1 MHYLSSLAKVLYWM
15 VSNKIT
21 LLAGGCD
28 LEWGIDSMTNDE
40 AVKIFNRQ
48 RVRTHWDEEAE
59 KQHSLI
65 VEVVSPGSSSFTRLK
80 KEMYISDDYE
90 AELRDLIKQKKAV
103 VLAVEVGGRYAGR
116 VTLRHDWGDET
127 SIIEKDFP
135 GLPQINALEIDEN
148 YRRQGLATMLVMA
161 VENEARH
168 QGFSM
173 IGLGVEI
180 SNEPAKRLYEKLGYS
195 YQQVD
200 GSDTYDFL
208 FGKPNPQVYKLRLM
222 TKSLQTEVK
231 HD

>member
-1 MHYLSSLAKVLYWM
+1 MPTSERESLRDTNGEYLPDKHTPA
-15 VSNKIT
+15 I
-21 LLAGGCD
+21 
-28 LEWGIDSMTNDE
+28 E
-40 AVKIFNRQ
+40 A
-48 RVRTHWDEEAE
+48 
-59 KQHSLI
+59 
-65 VEVVSPGSSSFTRLK
+65 VSPGSSSFTRLK

-90 AELRDLIKQKKAV
+90 AELCNLIKQKKAV
-103 VLAVEVGGRYAGR
+103 VLAVEAGGRYVGR

-135 GLPQINALEIDEN
+135 GLPQINALEIDED
-148 YRRQGLATMLVMA
+148 YRRRGLATMLIA
-161 VENEARH
+161 AAENEARR

-195 YQQVD
+195 YQQVG

-222 TKSLQTEVK
+222 TKSLQTEAN

>member
-1 MHYLSSLAKVLYWM
+1 MPASKQELLKDTNGECSLNP
-15 VSNKIT
+15 NKYTPVI
-21 LLAGGCD
+21 
-28 LEWGIDSMTNDE
+28 
-40 AVKIFNRQ
+40 
-48 RVRTHWDEEAE
+48 
-59 KQHSLI
+59 
-65 VEVVSPGSSSFTRLK
+65 EVVSPGSSSFTRLK
-80 KEMYISDDYE
+80 KEMYISDDYG
-90 AELRDLIKQKKAV
+90 AELRDLVKQKKAV
-103 VLAVEVGGRYAGR
+103 VLAVEAGGRYVGR

-135 GLPQINALEIDEN
+135 GLPQINALEIDEDH
-148 YRRQGLATMLVMA
+148 RRRGLATMLITA
-161 VENEARH
+161 AENEARY

-195 YQQVD
+195 YQQVG

-222 TKSLQTEVK
+222 TKSLRTEES

>member
-1 MHYLSSLAKVLYWM
+1 MPASKQELLKDTNGECSLNP
-15 VSNKIT
+15 NKYTPVI
-21 LLAGGCD
+21 
-28 LEWGIDSMTNDE
+28 
-40 AVKIFNRQ
+40 
-48 RVRTHWDEEAE
+48 
-59 KQHSLI
+59 
-65 VEVVSPGSSSFTRLK
+65 EVVSPDSSSFTCLK

-103 VLAVEVGGRYAGR
+103 VLAVEADGRYVGR

-135 GLPQINALEIDEN
+135 GLPQINALEIDED
-148 YRRQGLATMLVMA
+148 YRRRGLATMLIA
-161 VENEARH
+161 AAENEARR

-180 SNEPAKRLYEKLGYS
+180 SNEPAKKLYEKLGYS
-195 YQQVD
+195 YQQVG

-222 TKSLQTEVK
+222 TKSLLTEAN

>member
-1 MHYLSSLAKVLYWM
+1 MPASKQE
-15 VSNKIT
+15 
-21 LLAGGCD
+21 LLKD
-28 LEWGIDSMTNDE
+28 TNGE
-40 AVKIFNRQ
+40 CSPNTPVI
-48 RVRTHWDEEAE
+48 
-59 KQHSLI
+59 
-65 VEVVSPGSSSFTRLK
+65 EVVPPDSSSFTRLK

-90 AELRDLIKQKKAV
+90 AELRDLTKQKKAV
-103 VLAVEVGGRYAGR
+103 VLAVEAGGRYAGR

>member
-1 MHYLSSLAKVLYWM
+1 MPASKQELLKDTNGECSLNP
-15 VSNKIT
+15 NKYTPVI
-21 LLAGGCD
+21 
-28 LEWGIDSMTNDE
+28 
-40 AVKIFNRQ
+40 
-48 RVRTHWDEEAE
+48 
-59 KQHSLI
+59 
-65 VEVVSPGSSSFTRLK
+65 EVVPPGSSLFTRLK

-103 VLAVEVGGRYAGR
+103 VLAVEADGRYVGR

-135 GLPQINALEIDEN
+135 GLPQINALEIDED
-148 YRRQGLATMLVMA
+148 YRRRGLATMLIA
-161 VENEARH
+161 AAENEARC

-180 SNEPAKRLYEKLGYS
+180 SNKPAKRLYEKLGYS
-195 YQQVD
+195 YQQVG

-222 TKSLQTEVK
+222 TKSLQTEAN

>member
-1 MHYLSSLAKVLYWM
+1 MPASKQELLKDTNGECSLNP
-15 VSNKIT
+15 NKYTPVI
-21 LLAGGCD
+21 
-28 LEWGIDSMTNDE
+28 
-40 AVKIFNRQ
+40 
-48 RVRTHWDEEAE
+48 
-59 KQHSLI
+59 
-65 VEVVSPGSSSFTRLK
+65 EVVSPGSSSFTRLK

-90 AELRDLIKQKKAV
+90 TELRDLIKQKKAV
-103 VLAVEVGGRYAGR
+103 VLAVEADGRYVGR

-135 GLPQINALEIDEN
+135 GLPQINALEIDED
-148 YRRQGLATMLVMA
+148 YRRRGLATMLIA
-161 VENEARH
+161 AAENEARC

-180 SNEPAKRLYEKLGYS
+180 SNKPAKRLYEKLGYS
-195 YQQVD
+195 YQQVG

-222 TKSLQTEVK
+222 TKSLQTEAN

>member
-1 MHYLSSLAKVLYWM
+1 MPASKQELLKDTNGECSLNP
-15 VSNKIT
+15 NKYT
-21 LLAGGCD
+21 P
-28 LEWGIDSMTNDE
+28 
-40 AVKIFNRQ
+40 V
-48 RVRTHWDEEAE
+48 
-59 KQHSLI
+59 
-65 VEVVSPGSSSFTRLK
+65 VEVVSPDSSSFTCLK

-103 VLAVEVGGRYAGR
+103 VLAVEAGGRYVGR

-135 GLPQINALEIDEN
+135 GLPQINALEIDED
-148 YRRQGLATMLVMA
+148 YRRRGLATMLIA
-161 VENEARH
+161 AAENEARC

-180 SNEPAKRLYEKLGYS
+180 SNKPAKRLYEKLGYS
-195 YQQVD
+195 YQQVG

-222 TKSLQTEVK
+222 TKSLQTEAS
-231 HD
+231 HG

>member
-1 MHYLSSLAKVLYWM
+1 MPTSEQDLLKNTNGECSLNP
-15 VSNKIT
+15 NKYTPVI
-21 LLAGGCD
+21 
-28 LEWGIDSMTNDE
+28 
-40 AVKIFNRQ
+40 
-48 RVRTHWDEEAE
+48 
-59 KQHSLI
+59 
-65 VEVVSPGSSSFTRLK
+65 EVVSPDSSSFTCLK

-103 VLAVEVGGRYAGR
+103 VLAVEADGRYVGR

-135 GLPQINALEIDEN
+135 GLPQINALEIDED
-148 YRRQGLATMLVMA
+148 YRRRGLATMLIA
-161 VENEARH
+161 AAENEARR

-180 SNEPAKRLYEKLGYS
+180 SNEPAKKLYEKLGYS
-195 YQQVD
+195 YQQVG

-222 TKSLQTEVK
+222 TKSLQTEAN

>member
-1 MHYLSSLAKVLYWM
+1 M
-15 VSNKIT
+15 VSNEIT
-21 LLAGGCD
+21 LPAGGCG
-28 LEWGIDSMTNDE
+28 LEWGIDSMTKDE

-65 VEVVSPGSSSFTRLK
+65 VEAVSPDSSSFTRLK

-90 AELRDLIKQKKAV
+90 AELRDLVKQKKAV
-103 VLAVEVGGRYAGR
+103 VLAVESGGRYVGR
-116 VTLRHDWGDET
+116 VTLRYDWGDET

-135 GLPQINALEIDEN
+135 GLPQINALEINEN
-148 YRRQGLATMLVMA
+148 YRRRGLATMLVTA
-161 VENEARH
+161 VENEARR
-168 QGFSM
+168 QGFPM

-195 YQQVD
+195 YQQVG

-208 FGKPNPQVYKLRLM
+208 FGKPNPQTYKLRLM
-222 TKSLQTEVK
+222 TKSLRTEAN
-231 HD
+231 HG

>member
-1 MHYLSSLAKVLYWM
+1 MPASKQELLKDTNGECSLNP
-15 VSNKIT
+15 NKYTPVIE
-21 LLAGGCD
+21 L
-28 LEWGIDSMTNDE
+28 
-40 AVKIFNRQ
+40 
-48 RVRTHWDEEAE
+48 
-59 KQHSLI
+59 
-65 VEVVSPGSSSFTRLK
+65 VSPGSSSFTRLK

-103 VLAVEVGGRYAGR
+103 VLAVEAGGRYVGR

-135 GLPQINALEIDEN
+135 GLPQINALEIDED
-148 YRRQGLATMLVMA
+148 YRRRGLATMLIA
-161 VENEARH
+161 AAENEARC

-180 SNEPAKRLYEKLGYS
+180 SNKPAKRLYEKLGYS
-195 YQQVD
+195 YQQVG

-222 TKSLQTEVK
+222 TKSLQTEAN

>member
-1 MHYLSSLAKVLYWM
+1 MPASKQELLKDTNSECSLNP
-15 VSNKIT
+15 NKYTPVIE
-21 LLAGGCD
+21 L
-28 LEWGIDSMTNDE
+28 
-40 AVKIFNRQ
+40 
-48 RVRTHWDEEAE
+48 
-59 KQHSLI
+59 
-65 VEVVSPGSSSFTRLK
+65 VSPGSSSFTRLK

-90 AELRDLIKQKKAV
+90 AELCDLIKQKKAV
-103 VLAVEVGGRYAGR
+103 VLAVEAGGRYVGR

-135 GLPQINALEIDEN
+135 GLPQINALEIDED
-148 YRRQGLATMLVMA
+148 YRRRGLATMLIA
-161 VENEARH
+161 AAENEARC

-180 SNEPAKRLYEKLGYS
+180 SNKPAKRLYEKLGYS
-195 YQQVD
+195 YQQVG

-222 TKSLQTEVK
+222 TKSLQTEVN

>member
-1 MHYLSSLAKVLYWM
+1 MPASKQELLKDTNGECSLNPNKYTPVIELVSPDSSLF
-15 VSNKIT
+15 
-21 LLAGGCD
+21 D
-28 LEWGIDSMTNDE
+28 
-40 AVKIFNRQ
+40 
-48 RVRTHWDEEAE
+48 
-59 KQHSLI
+59 
-65 VEVVSPGSSSFTRLK
+65 RLK

-90 AELRDLIKQKKAV
+90 VELRDLIKQKKAV
-103 VLAVEVGGRYAGR
+103 VLAVEADGRYVGR

-135 GLPQINALEIDEN
+135 GLPQINALEIDED
-148 YRRQGLATMLVMA
+148 YRRRGLATMLIA
-161 VENEARH
+161 AAENEARC

-180 SNEPAKRLYEKLGYS
+180 SNKPAKRLYEKLGYS
-195 YQQVD
+195 YQQVG

-222 TKSLQTEVK
+222 TKSLQTEAN

>member
-1 MHYLSSLAKVLYWM
+1 MPTSEQESLRDTNGEYLPDNNAPV
-15 VSNKIT
+15 I
-21 LLAGGCD
+21 
-28 LEWGIDSMTNDE
+28 E
-40 AVKIFNRQ
+40 AVP
-48 RVRTHWDEEAE
+48 
-59 KQHSLI
+59 
-65 VEVVSPGSSSFTRLK
+65 PGSSSFTRLK

-103 VLAVEVGGRYAGR
+103 VLAVEAGGRYIGR
-116 VTLRHDWGDET
+116 VTLRHDWGNET

-148 YRRQGLATMLVMA
+148 YRRRGLATMLIA
-161 VENEARH
+161 AAENEARR

-180 SNEPAKRLYEKLGYS
+180 SNEPAKKLYEKLGYS
-195 YQQVD
+195 YQQIG

-222 TKSLQTEVK
+222 TKSLRTEAN

>member
-1 MHYLSSLAKVLYWM
+1 MPASKQELLKDTNGECSLNP
-15 VSNKIT
+15 NKYTPVIE
-21 LLAGGCD
+21 L
-28 LEWGIDSMTNDE
+28 
-40 AVKIFNRQ
+40 
-48 RVRTHWDEEAE
+48 
-59 KQHSLI
+59 
-65 VEVVSPGSSSFTRLK
+65 VSPGSSSFTRLK

-90 AELRDLIKQKKAV
+90 AELCDLIKQKKAV
-103 VLAVEVGGRYAGR
+103 VLAVEAGGRYVGR

-135 GLPQINALEIDEN
+135 GLPQINALEIDED
-148 YRRQGLATMLVMA
+148 YRRRGLATMLIA
-161 VENEARH
+161 AAENEARC

-180 SNEPAKRLYEKLGYS
+180 SNKPAKRLYEKLGYS
-195 YQQVD
+195 YQQVG

-222 TKSLQTEVK
+222 TKSLQTEAN

>member
-1 MHYLSSLAKVLYWM
+1 MPASKQELLKDTNGECSLNP
-15 VSNKIT
+15 NKYTPVIE
-21 LLAGGCD
+21 L
-28 LEWGIDSMTNDE
+28 
-40 AVKIFNRQ
+40 
-48 RVRTHWDEEAE
+48 
-59 KQHSLI
+59 
-65 VEVVSPGSSSFTRLK
+65 VSPGSSSFTRLK

-135 GLPQINALEIDEN
+135 GLPQINALEIDED
-148 YRRQGLATMLVMA
+148 YRRRGLATMLIA
-161 VENEARH
+161 AAENEARC

-195 YQQVD
+195 YQQV
-200 GSDTYDFL
+200 GGNDTYDFL
-208 FGKPNPQVYKLRLM
+208 FGKPDPQVYKLRLM
-222 TKSLQTEVK
+222 TKSLQTEANY
-231 HD
+231 D

>member
-1 MHYLSSLAKVLYWM
+1 MPASKQELLKDANGECSLNP
-15 VSNKIT
+15 NKYTPVI
-21 LLAGGCD
+21 
-28 LEWGIDSMTNDE
+28 
-40 AVKIFNRQ
+40 
-48 RVRTHWDEEAE
+48 
-59 KQHSLI
+59 
-65 VEVVSPGSSSFTRLK
+65 EVVPPGSSLFTRLK

-103 VLAVEVGGRYAGR
+103 VLAVEAGGRYVGR

-135 GLPQINALEIDEN
+135 GLPQINALEIDED
-148 YRRQGLATMLVMA
+148 YRRRGLAAMLIA
-161 VENEARH
+161 AAENEARC

-180 SNEPAKRLYEKLGYS
+180 SNKPAKRLYEKLGYS
-195 YQQVD
+195 YQQVG

-222 TKSLQTEVK
+222 TKSLQTEAN

>member
-1 MHYLSSLAKVLYWM
+1 MPASKQELLKDTNGECSLNP
-15 VSNKIT
+15 NKYTPVIE
-21 LLAGGCD
+21 L
-28 LEWGIDSMTNDE
+28 
-40 AVKIFNRQ
+40 
-48 RVRTHWDEEAE
+48 
-59 KQHSLI
+59 
-65 VEVVSPGSSSFTRLK
+65 VSPGSSSFTRLK

-90 AELRDLIKQKKAV
+90 TELRDLIKQKKAV
-103 VLAVEVGGRYAGR
+103 VLAVEADGRYVGR

-135 GLPQINALEIDEN
+135 GLPQINALEIDED
-148 YRRQGLATMLVMA
+148 YRRRGLATMLIA
-161 VENEARH
+161 AAENEARR

-180 SNEPAKRLYEKLGYS
+180 SNKPAKRLYEKLGYS
-195 YQQVD
+195 YQQVG

-222 TKSLQTEVK
+222 TKSLQTEAN

>member
-1 MHYLSSLAKVLYWM
+1 
-15 VSNKIT
+15 
-21 LLAGGCD
+21 
-28 LEWGIDSMTNDE
+28 MTKDE

-59 KQHSLI
+59 RQHSLM

-90 AELRDLIKQKKAV
+90 ATLRDLARQKKAV
-103 VLAVEVGGRYAGR
+103 VLAVEAGGRYVGR

-135 GLPQINALEIDEN
+135 GLPQINALEIDEDH
-148 YRRQGLATMLVMA
+148 RRRGLATMLVTA
-161 VENEARH
+161 AENEARH

-180 SNEPAKRLYEKLGYS
+180 SNEPAKRLYEKLDYS
-195 YQQVD
+195 YQQVG

-208 FGKPNPQVYKLRLM
+208 FGKPNPQVYKLYLM
-222 TKSLQTEVK
+222 TKSLRTEAN
-231 HD
+231 HG

>member
-1 MHYLSSLAKVLYWM
+1 MPASKQELLKDTNGECSLNP
-15 VSNKIT
+15 NKYTSVI
-21 LLAGGCD
+21 
-28 LEWGIDSMTNDE
+28 
-40 AVKIFNRQ
+40 
-48 RVRTHWDEEAE
+48 
-59 KQHSLI
+59 
-65 VEVVSPGSSSFTRLK
+65 EVVSPGSSSFTRLK

-90 AELRDLIKQKKAV
+90 AELRDLSKQKKAV
-103 VLAVEVGGRYAGR
+103 VLAVEADGRYVGR

-135 GLPQINALEIDEN
+135 GLPQINALEIDED
-148 YRRQGLATMLVMA
+148 YRRRGLATMLIA
-161 VENEARH
+161 AAENEARR

-180 SNEPAKRLYEKLGYS
+180 SNEPAKKLYEKLGYS
-195 YQQVD
+195 YQQVG

-222 TKSLQTEVK
+222 TKSLQTEAN